1 MYSHTFPHLSERF
14 FKGTTWPPVEA
25 VLHLVDGDH
34 VFGLLYREMYYR
46 HLYASG
52 KPTLEQRID
61 SWANYRELFTVV
73 LSKNINMLLPNLWL
87 WDMVDEFVYQFQSFC
102 QYRCAGPPPPPPPC
116 SSAGHRGL
124 DAALCT
130 PPAAPPPPPP
140 PPPITSCTCTRMR
153 TCRAVRSVVAP
164 GIRMGRR
171 APRCCASAALGST
184 LPPASPKGS
193 TRAVAVPA
201 GLPGAR
207 GLLTSPP
214 PLRCHTKP
222 DSPAMSGLQ
231 HALAAITCRPLHA
244 GYTPTPIPLSLSIT
258 HPPQNPDVASHLP
271 SPAPPA
277 PRPRPPV
284 AAAETSARSC
294 AALHCGPIAV
304 AVAVAG
310 ASWPASRPRRWS
322 CWPRPTAGVCGTRG
336 ASSRSSRSSSR
347 GQPSARSC
355 RSQVRGWGW

>member
-130 PPAAPPPPPP
+130 PPAAPPPPSPP
-140 PPPITSCTCTRMR
+140 SPYHQLHVHAHAHMPRRSERGGTGDTHGAARTTLLRLSGSRVDATSGVPERVDAGGGSPRGVAWGARPPD
-153 TCRAVRSVVAP
+153 VAP
-164 GIRMGRR
+164 TPPVPHQTRQSRNER
-171 APRCCASAALGST
+171 AAACPGGDY
-184 LPPASPKGS
+184 LPPF
-193 TRAVAVPA
+193 
-201 GLPGAR
+201 AR
-207 GLLTSPP
+207 WI
-214 PLRCHTKP
+214 HP
-222 DSPAMSGLQ
+222 DAHP
-231 HALAAITCRPLHA
+231 
-244 GYTPTPIPLSLSIT
+244 PLSLNHSPSTKPGRRITPSIPCT
-258 HPPQNPDVASHLP
+258 PCST
-271 SPAPPA
+271 PAP
-277 PRPRPPV
+277 
-284 AAAETSARSC
+284 
-294 AALHCGPIAV
+294 
-304 AVAVAG
+304 
-310 ASWPASRPRRWS
+310 
-322 CWPRPTAGVCGTRG
+322 
-336 ASSRSSRSSSR
+336 SSRSS
-347 GQPSARSC
+347 
-355 RSQVRGWGW
+355 